1 MVTKT
6 SILSQNQSNVRIG
19 NPLTGHIGIFS
30 MPTSNPGAAQR
41 PVVNADCV
49 DEVYNVGDIITD
61 YIVSIGQNT
70 IFSRP

>member
-1 MVTKT
+1 
-6 SILSQNQSNVRIG
+6 
-19 NPLTGHIGIFS
+19 

-49 DEVYNVGDIITD
+49 DEVYNVGDIITY
-61 YIVSIGQNT
+61 YIVSIGQNA